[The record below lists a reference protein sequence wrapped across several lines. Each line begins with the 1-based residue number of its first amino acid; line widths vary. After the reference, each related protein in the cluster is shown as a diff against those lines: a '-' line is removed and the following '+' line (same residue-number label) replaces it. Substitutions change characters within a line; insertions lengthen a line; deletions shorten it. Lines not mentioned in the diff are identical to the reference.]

1 MKEYLESLVV
11 EQVNRALALKR
22 LIQYPLKFPELSG
35 LADRCT
41 VILDSRIELL
51 RELQQN
57 IEPRMENDL
66 RDIFRDMR
74 SVTRDISWVEY
85 YGIPP
90 LYYQT
95 PEIGFLNKVMFK
107 IHREIKLPLAPPSVC
122 CIATEYYSLNLFTSV
137 IFAPLTESEFLLHL
151 SDLYHELGHYV
162 LGNKDSELRLKTV
175 KENYDL
181 CFSKIT
187 DYYNNLL
194 KDLRRDL
201 GPPEIPVLIERIHA
215 NWKNWII
222 EFFCDLFALYTVG
235 PAYAWAHLHL
245 TVKHSDDIHELSVFS
260 FQTHPSDESRMR
272 ILLCALNNI
281 GFGEDATKI
290 QESWSE
296 VKKFWGPPEV
306 EYQYAFPQE
315 LLEDMAKLTL
325 VSLRASGISIVSKKE
340 LSTPKDNEFRIML
353 NEAWSVFWTIKPD
366 EFRAWEE
373 KTMNKLRSDLSSEK

>member
-1 MKEYLESLVV
+1 MKDYLESLVV

-22 LIQYPLKFPELSG
+22 LIEYPLKFPELSG

-41 VILDSRIELL
+41 IILDSRIQLL
-51 RELQQN
+51 RELQQD
-57 IEPRMENDL
+57 IRPRMEDDL

-74 SVTRDISWVEY
+74 SITRDISWVEY

-107 IHREIKLPLAPPSVC
+107 IHREIKLPLTPPSVC

-162 LGNKDSELRLKTV
+162 LDNRESELRLKAV
-175 KENYDL
+175 KENYNL

-187 DYYNNLL
+187 DYYSNLL

-201 GPPEIPVLIERIHA
+201 GPPEIPAIIERIHA
-215 NWKNWII
+215 NWKSWII

-245 TVKHSDDIHELSVFS
+245 TVKRSDDIHELSVFS
-260 FQTHPSDESRMR
+260 LQTHPSDESRMR
-272 ILLCALNNI
+272 MLLCGLNHL
-281 GFGEDATKI
+281 GLSEDATEI
-290 QESWSE
+290 QKRWFE

-315 LLEDMAKLTL
+315 LLDEMARLTL
-325 VSLRASGISIVSKKE
+325 EGLKASGISIVSEKE
-340 LSTPKDNEFRIML
+340 LSTSKDNEFRIML
-353 NEAWSVFWTIKPD
+353 NEAWKVFWAIKPD
-366 EFRAWEE
+366 EFRDWEE
-373 KTMNKLRSDLSSEK
+373 KAMKTLRADLK

>member
-22 LIQYPLKFPELSG
+22 LIEYPLKFPELSS
-35 LADRCT
+35 LAERCT
-41 VILDSRIELL
+41 LILDSRIQLL
-51 RELQQN
+51 KELQQN

-74 SVTRDISWVEY
+74 SITRDISWVEY

-107 IHREIKLPLAPPSVC
+107 IHREIKLPLTPPSVC

-162 LGNKDSELRLKTV
+162 LNNRESELRLKAV
-175 KENYDL
+175 KENYEL

-187 DYYNNLL
+187 DHYNDLL
-194 KDLRRDL
+194 KSLRREI
-201 GPPEIPVLIERIHA
+201 GPPEIPMVIERIHS
-215 NWKNWII
+215 NWKSWII

-235 PAYAWAHLHL
+235 PAYAWAHMHL
-245 TVKHSDDIHELSVFS
+245 TVKRSDDIHELSVFS
-260 FQTHPSDESRMR
+260 LQTHPADEARMR
-272 ILLCALNNI
+272 ILLSGLECM
-281 GFGEDATKI
+281 GFITDANEIKKKWLEI
-290 QESWSE
+290 
-296 VKKFWGPPEV
+296 KKFWGPPEV
-306 EYQYAFPQE
+306 EYQHAFPQE
-315 LLEDMAKLTL
+315 LLDEMARLTL
-325 VSLRASGISIVSKKE
+325 EGIKASGISVASERE
-340 LSTPKDNEFRIML
+340 LNTAKGNEFRIML
-353 NEAWSVFWTIKPD
+353 NEAWKVFWTIKPD
-366 EFRAWEE
+366 DFRDWEE
-373 KTMNKLRSDLSSEK
+373 KAMKRLRTDLG